1 MHTHTLYRLLFMC
14 VYDAVDGESES
25 TDMYPSQAV
34 AIEKKEKSQAGTH
47 HVENLTEVC
56 HCICR

>member
-1 MHTHTLYRLLFMC
+1 MC